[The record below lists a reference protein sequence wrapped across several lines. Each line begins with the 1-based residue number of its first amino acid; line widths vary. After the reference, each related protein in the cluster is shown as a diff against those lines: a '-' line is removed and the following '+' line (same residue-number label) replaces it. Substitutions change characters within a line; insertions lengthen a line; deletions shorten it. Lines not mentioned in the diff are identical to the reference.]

1 MQDAAKGRF
10 PPTPVTPSGART
22 ASDVSS
28 RSQMMQVAVWWGGDL
43 LKADG
48 EQWQPTAIGSHS
60 VAAGGALGTVVCTTT
75 AAPVAPSRP
84 RSCPSFGW

>member
-10 PPTPVTPSGART
+10 PPILFIKQPTPVTPSGART

-28 RSQMMQVAVWWGGDL
+28 RGRPMRVAVWSDGDL

-48 EQWQPTAIGSHS
+48 EQWQPTVS
-60 VAAGGALGTVVCTTT
+60 
-75 AAPVAPSRP
+75 
-84 RSCPSFGW
+84 